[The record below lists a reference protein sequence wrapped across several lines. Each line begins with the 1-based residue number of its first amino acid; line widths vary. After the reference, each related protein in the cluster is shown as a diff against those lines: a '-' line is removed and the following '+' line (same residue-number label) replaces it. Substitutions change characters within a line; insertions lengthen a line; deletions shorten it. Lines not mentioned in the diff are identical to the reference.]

1 MKFFAIVALAMF
13 ATTNAQSAVTAASV
27 TRTTLVQG
35 ATPGDVV
42 LTFTATTAVAP
53 AGTVTLTPS
62 ADIFTNAPTGCT
74 SVSTSGTTSG
84 TQAVTSVAVAGTPK
98 VLTITLVSGTASNK
112 YDAADVVVLTCTGN
126 LAVNPAAA
134 TALTFNV
141 KTNTDL
147 TEVAATGYTTTAG
160 FAAFT
165 ATRASLVTAADP
177 GNLIVTI
184 TPKVLI
190 AATSGTITLIPST
203 NIFDADSAS
212 ATTCTVVITGGSGA
226 EPTMTAAVSLT
237 ASAQQVVLT
246 MGSAGTDTIA
256 VDEVATITCTG
267 NMAVVNGA
275 AASAVTFGVKTSG
288 DTTGLTAQTGYT
300 IAAASAASSTASVG
314 MLTMLALAGVAMRQ

>member
-1 MKFFAIVALAMF
+1 MGNFPNNMMKFFAIVALAMF

-190 AATSGTITLIPST
+190 AATSFTTSGTIALTPST

-226 EPTMTAAVSLT
+226 EPTMTATVSLT
-237 ASAQQVVLT
+237 ASAQKVILT
-246 MGSAGTDTIA
+246 MGSAGTDTI
-256 VDEVATITCTG
+256 
-267 NMAVVNGA
+267 
-275 AASAVTFGVKTSG
+275 
-288 DTTGLTAQTGYT
+288 
-300 IAAASAASSTASVG
+300 
-314 MLTMLALAGVAMRQ
+314 

>member
-1 MKFFAIVALAMF
+1 MGNFPNNMMKFFAIVALAMF

-112 YDAADVVVLTCTGN
+112 YDAADVVVLTWTGN

-147 TEVAATGYTTTAG
+147 TEAAATGYTTTAG

-165 ATRASLVTAADP
+165 ATRASLVTGADP

-190 AATSGTITLIPST
+190 PATSFTTSGTIALPPSP

-275 AASAVTFGVKTSG
+275 AASA
-288 DTTGLTAQTGYT
+288 
-300 IAAASAASSTASVG
+300 ASSTASVG

>member
-1 MKFFAIVALAMF
+1 MGNFPNNMMKFFAIVALAMF

-35 ATPGDVV
+35 ATPDDVV

-160 FAAFT
+160 FA
-165 ATRASLVTAADP
+165 LVTAADP

-226 EPTMTAAVSLT
+226 
-237 ASAQQVVLT
+237 
-246 MGSAGTDTIA
+246 
-256 VDEVATITCTG
+256 
-267 NMAVVNGA
+267 
-275 AASAVTFGVKTSG
+275 
-288 DTTGLTAQTGYT
+288 
-300 IAAASAASSTASVG
+300 
-314 MLTMLALAGVAMRQ
+314 

>member
-1 MKFFAIVALAMF
+1 M
-13 ATTNAQSAVTAASV
+13 
-27 TRTTLVQG
+27 G
-35 ATPGDVV
+35 
-42 LTFTATTAVAP
+42 
-53 AGTVTLTPS
+53 
-62 ADIFTNAPTGCT
+62 
-74 SVSTSGTTSG
+74 
-84 TQAVTSVAVAGTPK
+84 SVAVAGTPK

-165 ATRASLVTAADP
+165 ATRASLVTA
-177 GNLIVTI
+177 

-190 AATSGTITLIPST
+190 AATSGTITLTPST

-226 EPTMTAAVSLT
+226 EPTMTATVSLT
-237 ASAQQVVLT
+237 ASAQKVILT

-275 AASAVTFGVKTSG
+275 AASAVTS
-288 DTTGLTAQTGYT
+288 GLTAQTGYT

-314 MLTMLALAGVAMRQ
+314 MLTMLALAGMLTMLALAGVAMRQ